1 MITLGITWNPS
12 PEIFNL
18 FGISVRY
25 YGLMFVVA
33 FLLGAFIL
41 KKIYRNEGV
50 NEEHVESLFMY
61 VVIATILGARLGDV
75 FFYSWDYYSQHLL
88 EILLPI
94 KEMPN
99 TSMFFGLIKGWEF
112 IGFRG
117 LASHGAAIGII
128 LGMYIYTRKFTYK
141 SWMWIL
147 DRIVIPVASGATFVR
162 IGNLMNSE
170 IVGKETNSSI
180 GFQFIRDHFSSY
192 SARKITGVNNADKA
206 FDLIQSS
213 PRFKSSLAEVP
224 FRYPTQIF
232 ESLSYAIIFVI
243 LWYVYWNTNKK
254 DKPGYIFGL
263 FMVLLWSVRLVIEF
277 FKEAQIEAREDWIG
291 ILNTG
296 QILSIPMII
305 VGLYFMFRKVKIK
318 E

>member
-1 MITLGITWNPS
+1 MIALTVTWNPS

-18 FGISVRY
+18 FGLSVRY
-25 YGLMFVVA
+25 YGLMFVIA
-33 FLLGAFIL
+33 FTLGAYLL

-61 VVIATILGARLGDV
+61 VVVATILGARLGEV
-75 FFYSWDYYSQHLL
+75 FFYSWDYYSQHLI

-94 KEMPN
+94 KEIN
-99 TSMFFGLIKGWEF
+99 GSWEF

-128 LGMYIYTRKFTYK
+128 LGMYIYTRKYTYK
-141 SWMWIL
+141 SWIWIL

-170 IVGKETNSSI
+170 IVGKITNSTI
-180 GFQFIRDHFSSY
+180 GFQFIRDKY
-192 SARKITGVNNADKA
+192 SKYEVMHITKVKDPNKA

-213 PRFKSSLAEVP
+213 PRFKEYLAAVP

-243 LWYVYWNTNKK
+243 LWSVYWKTDKK

-263 FMVLLWSVRLVIEF
+263 FMVLLWSVRLIIEF
-277 FKEAQIEAREDWIG
+277 FKEAQIEAREDWVG

-296 QILSIPMII
+296 QLLSIPMIL
-305 VGLYFMFRKVKIK
+305 VGFYFMFRKVK
-318 E
+318 